1 MIPWK
6 KPMRGGNVKLSL
18 PGQPIR
24 SGQGERTDD
33 RSECAEFGEKFCV
46 LWSTAGY
53 LAQSC
58 LVPCLAALFS
68 LLFIFL
74 HRGRSLFPAVLNSKR
89 TMTDKQV
96 SEQREQELGEVN
108 GN

>member
-1 MIPWK
+1 
-6 KPMRGGNVKLSL
+6 V
-18 PGQPIR
+18 
-24 SGQGERTDD
+24 RTDD

-74 HRGRSLFPAVLNSKR
+74 HRGMSIFSPRPQESEEDMADV
-89 TMTDKQV
+89 QV
-96 SEQREQELGEVN
+96 NERPEQEQGEVN

>member
-1 MIPWK
+1 MPVFPYQVRHISVPLDK
-6 KPMRGGNVKLSL
+6 A
-18 PGQPIR
+18 
-24 SGQGERTDD
+24 EDH

-74 HRGRSLFPAVLNSKR
+74 HRG
-89 TMTDKQV
+89 
-96 SEQREQELGEVN
+96 ELPFSVPISGEIA
-108 GN
+108 GKLM

>member
-1 MIPWK
+1 MKWLGMIEEYLL
-6 KPMRGGNVKLSL
+6 M
-18 PGQPIR
+18 
-24 SGQGERTDD
+24 T

-74 HRGRSLFPAVLNSKR
+74 HRGTSLVPHTINSA
-89 TMTDKQV
+89 
-96 SEQREQELGEVN
+96 N
-108 GN
+108 P

>member
-1 MIPWK
+1 MN
-6 KPMRGGNVKLSL
+6 RSL
-18 PGQPIR
+18 PGESSNSLPVVKR
-24 SGQGERTDD
+24 KPTDY

-74 HRGRSLFPAVLNSKR
+74 HRGMSLSVIEHLKKAI
-89 TMTDKQV
+89 
-96 SEQREQELGEVN
+96 
-108 GN
+108 